1 MNFAIIRTQKLK
13 SISAVV
19 GSARH
24 TFREIPTPNA
34 DKERTHFNKTEGAQ
48 SSLAL
53 ARSVNARLPAKRRR
67 DAVICIEY
75 LITASPEWWKST
87 PVRQQN
93 EYLKASIDWLKGRH
107 GEENVVCLNVQLDE
121 TSPHLVAY
129 VVPLTKDGRLSARD
143 FLGGPAKMIAM
154 QTEFAKVVGAPFGL
168 QRGLQGSKAIHT
180 TAAQYNAV
188 LQKNSAL
195 IAPKLPAPTIGD
207 RITGKA
213 GEQRKKYE
221 EEQLKYVALIEQSR
235 NVVLMGQRAR
245 VQQAKAITRLRQE
258 VEEARQ
264 FELEAIKLRVENM
277 QLQRTI
283 QEERSY
289 FQRQIDGLQAQLT
302 RMVEQAKSFLKRI
315 GLLTREKDAAET
327 KSEELERL
335 LHSDET
341 YSRARPKSQ

>member
-93 EYLKASIDWLKGRH
+93 EYLKASIDWLKARH

-154 QTEFAKVVGAPFGL
+154 QTEFAKVVGEPFGL

-195 IAPKLPAPTIGD
+195 IAPTPPAPTISD

-213 GEQRKKYE
+213 REQLEKYE
-221 EEQLKYVALIEQSR
+221 EEQLKYVALLEQSR
-235 NVVLMGQRAR
+235 NVTLIGQRAR
-245 VQQAKAITRLRQE
+245 IQQAKAITRLRQE
-258 VEEARQ
+258 VEAGRR
-264 FELEAIKLRVENM
+264 FELEAMKLRTENM
-277 QLQRTI
+277 QLRHTI
-283 QEERSY
+283 QEERTY
-289 FQRQIDGLQAQLT
+289 FQRQIDGLQAQLM
-302 RMVEQAKSFLKRI
+302 RVVEQAKSFLKRI
-315 GLLTREKDAAET
+315 GLLTRERDAAET

-341 YSRARPKSQ
+341 YSSVKPKSQ

>member
-34 DKERTHFNKTEGAQ
+34 DKERTHLNKTEGAQ

-53 ARSVNARLPAKRRR
+53 SRLVNARLPAKRRR

-93 EYLKASIDWLKGRH
+93 EYLKASIAWLKARH
-107 GEENVVCLNVQLDE
+107 GDDNVVCLNVQLDE

-129 VVPLTKDGRLSARD
+129 VVPVTKDGRLSARD

-168 QRGLQGSKAIHT
+168 QRGLQGSKAVHT

-213 GEQRKKYE
+213 REQLEKYE
-221 EEQLKYVALIEQSR
+221 KEKLKYIALIEQSR
-235 NVVLMGQRAR
+235 NVTLMGQRAR
-245 VQQAKAITRLRQE
+245 VQQATAISRLRQE

-264 FELEAIKLRVENM
+264 FELEAIKLRTENI
-277 QLQRTI
+277 QLQRTL
-283 QEERSY
+283 QEERTY

-315 GLLTREKDAAET
+315 GLLTRQRDAAKT

-341 YSRARPKSQ
+341 YSRAKPKSQ

>member
-34 DKERTHFNKTEGAQ
+34 DKERTHLNKTEGAQ

-53 ARSVNARLPAKRRR
+53 ARLVNARLPAKRRR

-93 EYLKASIDWLKGRH
+93 EYLKASINWLKARH
-107 GEENVVCLNVQLDE
+107 GAENVVCLNVQLDE

-129 VVPLTKDGRLSARD
+129 IVPLTTDGRLSARD

-168 QRGLQGSKAIHT
+168 QRGLQGSKAVHT
-180 TAAQYNAV
+180 TAAQYNAA

-195 IAPKLPAPTIGD
+195 TAPKLPAPTIGD

-213 GEQRKKYE
+213 REQREKYE
-221 EEQLKYVALIEQSR
+221 KEKLKYVALIEQSR
-235 NVVLMGQRAR
+235 NVTLIGQRAR
-245 VQQAKAITRLRQE
+245 IQHARAITRLRQE
-258 VEEARQ
+258 VEEGRR
-264 FELEAIKLRVENM
+264 FELEAIQLRTENM
-277 QLQRTI
+277 QLRHTI
-283 QEERSY
+283 QEERTY

-315 GLLTREKDAAET
+315 GLLTRERDAAET
-327 KSEELERL
+327 KSEGLERL
-335 LHSDET
+335 VHSHDIQ
-341 YSRARPKSQ
+341 SRIKPRSH